1 MFIINRNRAYYR
13 HHRKRAINRKLDIV
27 RNAWHSGESHPWVKE
42 PGRLDKERMC
52 CSCYMCKYEKN
63 FDVTKTSY
71 RKRLEAMDREIVD
84 YLNGDY

>member
-1 MFIINRNRAYYR
+1 M
-13 HHRKRAINRKLDIV
+13 
-27 RNAWHSGESHPWVKE
+27 KE

-52 CSCYMCKYEKN
+52 CSCYLCKTEKK
-63 FDVTKTSY
+63 FGIAKSGY